1 MSSQITQTS
10 TIVASHY
17 DTVSATA
24 EPLEFSNDTIALAT
38 TALPYGILSDAQA
51 ADADGGAA
59 HAATDQSNMDDGP
72 DALSAKLAH
81 LVDSVTQVEDLSR
94 RAREAAVDDLAR
106 YESLA
111 ASADQYGRGLEQAR
125 AICVQVR
132 ETRDN
137 SFGKAAKAAAEKLVA
152 EAEQVLAA
160 FTQLLTAWQAQE
172 SSFLATHPDVESL
185 VAERQALDA
194 EARRQEA
201 VAALARRRDALLAS
215 LDAALEEHV
224 LNEARRALAIFEREF
239 PDDLENI
246 RLRRERLQQGI
257 RAEKDL
263 AARQTLLLSGQ
274 HQAAGDLEAA
284 LATLEQVDV
293 HGLSLDV
300 SEDIFGRWCDAC
312 SRLAQT
318 TGAWLVR
325 FAPAQGRGLIL
336 LKHPSRPQELQVF
349 SSLGMGSDYPNGV
362 MITPFLDE
370 HERRDP
376 VARKR
381 VAEAPNIL
389 RRARE
394 FREAT
399 MQPMASWGSF
409 AASSPAA
416 PVHH

>member
-1 MSSQITQTS
+1 MSSQITETS

-17 DTVSATA
+17 DAVSATA
-24 EPLEFSNDTIALAT
+24 ESLEFSDDTIALAT
-38 TALPYGILSDAQA
+38 TALQYGILSDAQPG
-51 ADADGGAA
+51 DADTDAA
-59 HAATDQSNMDDGP
+59 HAATDQSDVDNAP
-72 DALSAKLAH
+72 HALSAKLAH
-81 LVDSVTQVEDLSR
+81 LVDSVTEVEELSR

-111 ASADQYGRGLEQAR
+111 ASTDQYGRGLEQAR

-137 SFGKAAKAAAEKLVA
+137 SFGQAAKAAAEELVA

-160 FTQLLTAWQAQE
+160 FTQLVAAWKAQE
-172 SSFLATHPDVESL
+172 NSFLATHPDVDLL
-185 VAERQALDA
+185 VAERQALEV

-215 LDAALEEHV
+215 VDAALEEQV
-224 LNEARRALAIFEREF
+224 LPEARRALAVFEREF

-246 RLRRERLQQGI
+246 RLRRERLQQGN

-263 AARQTLLLSGQ
+263 AARQALLLSGQ

-336 LKHPSRPQELQVF
+336 LKDPSRPQELQVF

-381 VAEAPNIL
+381 AAEAPNIL

-399 MQPMASWGSF
+399 MQPMVSWGSF

>member
-1 MSSQITQTS
+1 MSSQITETS

-17 DTVSATA
+17 DAVSATA
-24 EPLEFSNDTIALAT
+24 EPLEFSDDTIALAT

-51 ADADGGAA
+51 ADADSGAA
-59 HAATDQSNMDDGP
+59 QPATDQSNMDVGH
-72 DALSAKLAH
+72 DALAAKLAH

-106 YESLA
+106 YEALA

-125 AICVQVR
+125 SICVQVR

-137 SFGKAAKAAAEKLVA
+137 SFGLAAKAAAEELVA

-160 FTQLLTAWQAQE
+160 FTQLVAAWKAQE
-172 SSFLATHPDVESL
+172 SSFLATHPDVDLL
-185 VAERQALDA
+185 VAERQALEA

-215 LDAALEEHV
+215 VDAALEEHV
-224 LNEARRALAIFEREF
+224 LTEARRALAIFEREF

-246 RLRRERLQQGI
+246 RLQQQRLQHGI

-263 AARQTLLLSGQ
+263 AARQALLLSGQ
-274 HQAAGDLEAA
+274 HQMAGDLEAA
-284 LATLEQVDV
+284 LAALEQVDV

-300 SEDIFGRWCDAC
+300 SEDVFGRWSDGC

-325 FAPAQGRGLIL
+325 YAPAQGRGLIL
-336 LKHPSRPQELQVF
+336 LKDPSRPQELQVF

-381 VAEAPNIL
+381 AAEAPNIL

-399 MQPMASWGSF
+399 MLPVASWGSF

>member
-1 MSSQITQTS
+1 MSSQITETS

-17 DTVSATA
+17 DAVSATA
-24 EPLEFSNDTIALAT
+24 EPLEFSDGTIALAT

-51 ADADGGAA
+51 ADADSGAA
-59 HAATDQSNMDDGP
+59 HAATDQSNMDVEP
-72 DALSAKLAH
+72 DALAAKLAH

-106 YESLA
+106 YEALA

-137 SFGKAAKAAAEKLVA
+137 SFGLAAKGAAEELVA

-160 FTQLLTAWQAQE
+160 FTQLVAAWKAQE
-172 SSFLATHPDVESL
+172 SSFLATHPDVDLL
-185 VAERQALDA
+185 VAERQALEA

-215 LDAALEEHV
+215 VDAALAEQV
-224 LNEARRALAIFEREF
+224 LPEARRALASFEREF

-263 AARQTLLLSGQ
+263 AARQALLLSGQ

-325 FAPAQGRGLIL
+325 FAPAQGRGLML
-336 LKHPSRPQELQVF
+336 LKDPSRPQELQVF

-381 VAEAPNIL
+381 AAEAPNIL